1 MAEGAT
7 EEEVDELMK
16 ELERKFGE
24 GKMDIHSFLTAVV
37 KAKDT
42 TRLGN
47 ITQDELGM
55 PDLPVRTLKE
65 LEFITGKIESMK
77 TFNEYFKAM
86 SEAITA
92 PSLSKEGFLIKQAT
106 IQRKEFSDKTKSKKQ
121 NKGWFRKK
129 EPEGEESS

>member
-1 MAEGAT
+1 MTNEHIT
-7 EEEVDELMK
+7 EEEADELLK

-47 ITQDELGM
+47 IKEEELGM
-55 PDLPVRTLKE
+55 PDLPIRTLKE
-65 LEFITGKIESMK
+65 LEFITGRIPSMK
-77 TFNEYFKAM
+77 TFNEYFTAM

-106 IQRKEFSDKTKSKKQ
+106 IQRKEFSDKTKPKKE
-121 NKGWFRKK
+121 NKGWFKKK
-129 EPEGEESS
+129 EPEEEQ